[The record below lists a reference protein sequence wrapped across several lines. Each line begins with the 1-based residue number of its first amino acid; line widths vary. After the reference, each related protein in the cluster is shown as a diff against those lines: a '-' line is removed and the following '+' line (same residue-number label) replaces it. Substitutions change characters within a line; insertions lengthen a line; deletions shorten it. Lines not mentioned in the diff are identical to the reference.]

1 MTIAVRH
8 EPIDKFIEVDW
19 IYFKPS
25 VYADLVAISPEV
37 DSILLLLLVFLS
49 KWYCFWLV
57 YVSSIKFCIV
67 LQECVCVY
75 IHICFLLGPIYLT
88 MESPILKP
96 LSLIIY
102 WVIMATPGIN
112 LGDKV
117 NVQNIILVI
126 PFPPL
131 LHTEIQ

>member
-8 EPIDKFIEVDW
+8 EPIDKFIEVGW

-102 WVIMATPGIN
+102 WVIMTTPRIN

-117 NVQNIILVI
+117 NVQNVILVI
-126 PFPPL
+126 PFSPL

>member
-8 EPIDKFIEVDW
+8 EPIDKFIEVGW

-57 YVSSIKFCIV
+57 YVSSVKLCIV

-102 WVIMATPGIN
+102 WVIMTTPGIN

-117 NVQNIILVI
+117 NVQNVILVI
-126 PFPPL
+126 PFSPL

>member
-8 EPIDKFIEVDW
+8 EPIDKFIEVGW

-25 VYADLVAISPEV
+25 VYVDLVAISSEV

-57 YVSSIKFCIV
+57 YVSSVKLCIV

-75 IHICFLLGPIYLT
+75 IHICFLLGPIYLN
-88 MESPILKP
+88 MESPVLKP

-102 WVIMATPGIN
+102 WVIMTTPGIN

-117 NVQNIILVI
+117 NVQNVILVI
-126 PFPPL
+126 PFSPL

>member
-102 WVIMATPGIN
+102 WVIMTTPGIN

>member
-25 VYADLVAISPEV
+25 VYADLVAILPEV

-102 WVIMATPGIN
+102 WVIMTTHGIN

-117 NVQNIILVI
+117 NVQNVILVI
-126 PFPPL
+126 AFSPL

>member
-102 WVIMATPGIN
+102 WVIMTTPGIN

-117 NVQNIILVI
+117 NVQNVILVI
-126 PFPPL
+126 PFSPL